1 MKIAIG
7 DSFTYGEELDSRDD
21 AWPSLLGFENYG
33 LRGASNEYIFRK
45 AIEFAV
51 SSTHMIISWSECTRY
66 DLFTNIPTSVAQRY
80 KNYTGPIQINSGWA
94 TAKNP
99 WNQFAMPWFRDL
111 YINYTDEKYSFLK
124 TLSYMVSLQD
134 VLDNNSVEYIFCSAF
149 SNQELFKKYEND
161 EEIVHWTNRLNKEKF
176 VGFPDEGFV
185 EWVYGTPHG
194 EGGHPLKLGHK
205 KIADKLSK
213 YI

>member
-111 YINYTDEKYSFLK
+111 Y
-124 TLSYMVSLQD
+124 
-134 VLDNNSVEYIFCSAF
+134 
-149 SNQELFKKYEND
+149 
-161 EEIVHWTNRLNKEKF
+161 
-176 VGFPDEGFV
+176 
-185 EWVYGTPHG
+185 
-194 EGGHPLKLGHK
+194 KL
-205 KIADKLSK
+205 
-213 YI
+213 YR